1 MTISLLASRVF
12 VCAVFFLTLVGV
24 STAHAQSPD
33 PQGGA
38 PPASAPTGA
47 AASQAGADDD
57 AALDVLEPD
66 FSLVNLPTT
75 LRLPR
80 HKGTF
85 HLTHRF
91 SGNLTEGTFSDQA
104 SSLFGLDEGATIGL
118 EYRYAIARHLQ
129 AAVHRSSFEKTVQ
142 FSGKYDAIHQGSS
155 APISVSG
162 LVAIEGK
169 DNFQERFAPS
179 LGLVASRGIAD
190 RIALYVSPI
199 WVHNSAA
206 AIGVDRDTLLIGLG
220 GRARIASTVYLVG
233 EVSPR
238 ASGYAPGQ
246 VEYGVGL
253 EKRVGAHVFQL
264 TFTNTFGTTFGQ
276 IARGGSSDAL
286 YLGFNLTRKFF

>member
-1 MTISLLASRVF
+1 VTPTLPAVRLF
-12 VCAVFFLTLVGV
+12 VCAVFFLTVVG
-24 STAHAQSPD
+24 SFTARAQSPD

-47 AASQAGADDD
+47 ATSQSGSTDD
-57 AALDVLEPD
+57 ATL
-66 FSLVNLPTT
+66 NLPTT
-75 LRLPR
+75 LRLPN

-91 SGNLTEGTFSDQA
+91 AGNLTEGTFSDQA

-118 EYRYAIARHLQ
+118 EYRYAVARHLQ
-129 AAVHRSSFEKTVQ
+129 AVVHRSSFEKTIQ
-142 FSGKYDAIHQGSS
+142 FSGKYDALHQSRS
-155 APISVSG
+155 MPFSVSA
-162 LVAIEGK
+162 LVAIEGQN
-169 DNFQERFAPS
+169 NFQERFAPS

-190 RIALYVSPI
+190 RVAVYASPI

-206 AIGVDRDTLLIGLG
+206 AIDVDRDTLLIGLG
-220 GRARIASTVYLVG
+220 GRIRVASTVYLVG
-233 EVSPR
+233 EASPR
-238 ASGYAPGQ
+238 AAGYAPGQ
-246 VEYGVGL
+246 VEYGFGL

-276 IARGGSSDAL
+276 LVRGGASDAL